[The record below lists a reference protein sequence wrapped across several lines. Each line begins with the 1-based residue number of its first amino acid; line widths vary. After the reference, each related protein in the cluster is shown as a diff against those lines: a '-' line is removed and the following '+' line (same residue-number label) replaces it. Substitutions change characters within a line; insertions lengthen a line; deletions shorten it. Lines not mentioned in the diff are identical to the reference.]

1 MRTEYD
7 RKERERINRGWHYVL
22 DLAGRISLDAGPML
36 KDALRIE
43 RKGRGSLILAKGLLL
58 ECLAENP
65 TTQSVADLYGKS
77 RGCQLAYILELFNRI
92 NLLFRNGVICHLV
105 SIRSLTSKEPFG

>member
-7 RKERERINRGWHYVL
+7 RKERERFNRGWHYVL

-77 RGCQLAYILELFNRI
+77 RGCQLAYILAAYW
-92 NLLFRNGVICHLV
+92 NGRREWEE
-105 SIRSLTSKEPFG
+105 IRSIIAEGAAAQRGVSRRG